1 MSVAALAEMPPEKIR
16 GRVMRVIFS
25 NPTNGYYVLSVRC
38 PGQDVTAVGYMP
50 SVRFENEYEFTGSW
64 KSHPRF
70 GKQFAFSSYE
80 VIMPSS
86 KQGII
91 QYLCS
96 VATGIGPVKAG
107 RIVDTLGDDCLDKIQ
122 ADPRV
127 LEKVPGVTPEQ
138 AEEIHKALTE
148 NRVLAELTSLICGQ
162 GVTPRLAAKI
172 YQQYGAESLDI
183 VKSNPY
189 VLADEMFGVGFKTAD
204 RIARAVGI
212 PEDSPY
218 RLEAAVKWLLNEAGN
233 DGHCYLRP
241 SEILARL
248 PEALGT
254 RVEVAPVAEAVKALQ
269 ERGEVVREGDCIY
282 YAGMYEA
289 EKEFA
294 GRVRGMAERLSG
306 SEAAQE

>member
-1 MSVAALAEMPPEKIR
+1 MGVAAINQQQEKLTARIIYVR
-16 GRVMRVIFS
+16 FH
-25 NPTNGYYVLSVRC
+25 NPANSYCVLSVDA
-38 PGQDVTAVGYMP
+38 GTMKAITAVGYMP
-50 SVRFENEYEFTGSW
+50 SIRIDNEYEFTGNW
-64 KSHPRF
+64 VTHPKF
-70 GKQFAFSSYE
+70 GRQFQFTEYQM
-80 VIMPSS
+80 IIPSS
-86 KQGII
+86 REGLIS
-91 QYLCS
+91 YLCS

-122 ADPRV
+122 ADPGI
-127 LEKVPGVTPEQ
+127 LLTVPGIKPEQ
-138 AEEIHKALTE
+138 AEEIYKALAE
-148 NRVLAELTSLICGQ
+148 NRVLAELTALICGQ
-162 GVTPRLAAKI
+162 GITPRLATKI
-172 YQQYGAESLDI
+172 YQHYGVDSLKV
-183 VKSNPY
+183 VKENPY

-241 SEILARL
+241 SEIMARL

-254 RVEVAPVAEAVKALQ
+254 RIEVTAVAEAVKALQ

-294 GRVRGMAERLSG
+294 GRVRGMAKRLSG